1 MQAILWKIRAKSE
14 FHFELNL
21 LIPSQII
28 KKKKKVL
35 RNVEVIISDFYW
47 AQSEGY
53 KYILM

>member
-21 LIPSQII
+21 LIPRKII
-28 KKKKKVL
+28 KKKKNVL

>member
-21 LIPSQII
+21 LIPSKII
-28 KKKKKVL
+28 KKKNVL

-47 AQSEGY
+47 AQSEGC